1 MDGLGGRQTVA
12 AVQLMQSLRGDP
24 RAGPWARA
32 VTEGG
37 LTASAVWLVLM
48 GVPLV
53 CVQCNLLPKPTAP
66 TLKPPPL
73 AASAPPAPS

>member
-1 MDGLGGRQTVA
+1 
-12 AVQLMQSLRGDP
+12 
-24 RAGPWARA
+24 
-32 VTEGG
+32 
-37 LTASAVWLVLM
+37 M